1 MTELQGFQR
10 KYLRGLAH
18 DIKPVVFVGQK
29 GVTEAVVLSMEEA
42 LNAHE
47 LIKVKFIDFKEKE
60 SKLAIS
66 EELRERTQ
74 SVLAGMIG
82 HMAIYY
88 RAQKDPKKR
97 QIKVPKTS
105 KDIPA

>member
-29 GVTEAVVLSMEEA
+29 GVTDTLVLSMEEA
-42 LNAHE
+42 LDAHE
-47 LIKVKFIDFKEKE
+47 LIKVKFIDFKEKA
-60 SKLAIS
+60 SKEAITQ
-66 EELRERTQ
+66 ELEKLTG
-74 SVLAGMIG
+74 SYLTGLIG
-82 HMAIYY
+82 HMAIFY
-88 RAQKDPKKR
+88 RAHKNPKKR
-97 QIKVPKTS
+97 QVKVPTTR

>member
-18 DIKPVVFVGQK
+18 GIKPVVFVGQK
-29 GVTEAVVLSMEEA
+29 GVTDTVVLSMEEA
-42 LNAHE
+42 LDAHE

-66 EELRERTQ
+66 EELRDRTE

-88 RAQKDPKKR
+88 RAQKNPKKR
-97 QIKVPKTS
+97 QIKVPKVRQ
-105 KDIPA
+105 DIPS